1 MKDKIFWS
9 LLVSVGLS
17 VWNVAFSQRPRLDLI
32 AEPAATKASAADSL
46 HVMDADGRNLRPFVS
61 HPEYTSHGSPA
72 WSCDGSKLAF
82 DAWRS
87 VHGET
92 YVNAHIFMCNA
103 DGSQLKDL
111 GIGAMPS
118 WSPDGSR
125 IVFSNYS
132 PRGVWIM
139 NADGTGR
146 ELLDADGWGAE
157 WCPRGDMIAYSVSA
171 AGANIAVHDLATS
184 ATDHLA
190 GRSLRNGLSGV
201 WHGRPTANWIAFK
214 GRRRRRDHGVG
225 HSPCR
230 GP

>member
-72 WSCDGSKLAF
+72 WSCDGSTLAF

-87 VHGET
+87 AQGET
-92 YVNAHIFMCNA
+92 YVNAHIFVCNA
-103 DGSQLKDL
+103 DGAQLKDI
-111 GIGAMPS
+111 GVGAMPS
-118 WSPDGSR
+118 WSPDGNR

-146 ELLDADGWGAE
+146 ELLDADGWGGE
-157 WCPRGDMIAYSVSA
+157 WCPKGERSPIRCPPMGQISPFVIWRPARRSPCLTIA
-171 AGANIAVHDLATS
+171 TQ
-184 ATDHLA
+184 
-190 GRSLRNGLSGV
+190 RFSGV
-201 WHGRPTANWIAFK
+201 WHGRPTAS
-214 GRRRRRDHGVG
+214 G
-225 HSPCR
+225 SPSKPQHETEPPSWR
-230 GP
+230 